1 MFNAYTFSAIIHFR
15 RSEYQIVFL
24 RWAFSPVVPYS
35 LKCLKT
41 KALRLLAI
49 SKLACFNT
57 Q

>member
-1 MFNAYTFSAIIHFR
+1 MFNLYTFSFR